1 MYSSWRRRLWSTLRV
16 SQGLSARRARRTK
29 SRGPKGLQLEV
40 GARRAPRLLV
50 HLYSNLDKYI
60 SSGLPVKLLSL
71 LSVFCHDIA
80 FRTAAIQIVNRPVQI
95 TFTKCKTDFYKR
107 LKRNSQNAETMF
119 TRRYSDKCSCQN
131 LSQAVDG
138 QSKHSNLVENGIIWE
153 GALQIVILTFSEW
166 ESSICLLWTVYHHFE
181 TTLEAKAAD
190 VRDIVAKPYQ
200 KLN

>member
-1 MYSSWRRRLWSTLRV
+1 
-16 SQGLSARRARRTK
+16 
-29 SRGPKGLQLEV
+29 
-40 GARRAPRLLV
+40 
-50 HLYSNLDKYI
+50 
-60 SSGLPVKLLSL
+60 
-71 LSVFCHDIA
+71 
-80 FRTAAIQIVNRPVQI
+80 
-95 TFTKCKTDFYKR
+95 
-107 LKRNSQNAETMF
+107 MF
-119 TRRYSDKCSCQN
+119 TRRYSDKCSVQN

-190 VRDIVAKPYQ
+190 LRDIVVKPYQ